1 MMTSH
6 NLPIPY
12 YCTNLSSQ
20 LYECKSTAEC
30 GNIHCND
37 VTATHETTR
46 RAVASAQHD
55 GPSRW
60 LVWYDDRCQQL
71 SNLSVNRCIEQPT
84 LNVKYRFTPAHTH
97 TQMDKQTYR
106 KMYTHTHTHRWTNR
120 HTERC
125 THTHTHTDGQTD
137 IQRDVHTH
145 THTRTDSGMW
155 ERQLRIIMFAEWH
168 NVSSRHQGM
177 FHKYR

>member
-1 MMTSH
+1 MMMMTSH

-60 LVWYDDRCQQL
+60 LVWYDDTVTGVSSCQTCQSIVVL
-71 SNLSVNRCIEQPT
+71 SSQHWMWNIASLLHT
-84 LNVKYRFTPAHTH
+84 HTH

-106 KMYTHTHTHRWTNR
+106 EMY
-120 HTERC
+120 
-125 THTHTHTDGQTD
+125 
-137 IQRDVHTH
+137 TH

-155 ERQLRIIMFAEWH
+155 ERQLRIIMFAEW
-168 NVSSRHQGM
+168 
-177 FHKYR
+177 